1 MAAPPRV
8 SEALA
13 RGSGTGRAL
22 PPLPPLPLCWHLAHP
37 PAPPRPNAQAS
48 LSPEEASELEEVQRW
63 VETMAQLEGEEQDH
77 LVALALKHAGRAR
90 LREVAR
96 RAKAGGAAAPR
107 AAVSAR

>member
-1 MAAPPRV
+1 MPR
-8 SEALA
+8 
-13 RGSGTGRAL
+13 GYGTGRA
-22 PPLPPLPLCWHLAHP
+22 PRAPSPSSRPRWHRSPCP
-37 PAPPRPNAQAS
+37 PARPAPYYTQAS

-90 LREVAR
+90 LREVAA
-96 RAKAGGAAAPR
+96 RAKASGAAAPR